1 MKAALFI
8 GLLLVVGFSGWYL
21 LKKPAKSTD
30 PEWSNLPAILS
41 LDQRPQ
47 SRFLPTPENEI
58 PAGKNAIYAPALLFA
73 WDKIRQMIQ
82 APIETNSRLS
92 TDFLLINNSRGFE
105 KSLDSTEYSA
115 NVSVENGIIEASVL
129 FNKTLPFTT
138 VMHRW
143 TESIRF
149 GDSSIAVF
157 GVDYPDQEVSDQ
169 LSVLYFKNEDLFMLR
184 IQPKDS
190 TSEIILCKGMSKYN
204 SLGNLQREADSLIR
218 LGQEESGIASNRS
231 LYSINKDDRIGI
243 PVIRFNLATRYNS
256 LLEQTFLAGNKTFTI
271 KEAYQRTALVLEEH
285 GAVTESEA
293 LIAVDSAG
301 AAVPELI
308 KPKTLLFNKPF
319 FLMIRKKTIAAPY
332 FMMWVNNAELLTPYS
347 SK

>member
-8 GLLLVVGFSGWYL
+8 GLLMVVGLSGWFL
-21 LKKPAKSTD
+21 LKRPVKSTD
-30 PEWSNLPAILS
+30 PEWSDLPAVMS
-41 LDQRPQ
+41 LDKKPQ
-47 SRFLPTPENEI
+47 SRFLPTPENAI

-73 WDKIRQMIQ
+73 WDKIKQMIKS
-82 APIETNSRLS
+82 PVETNPTLS
-92 TDFLLINNSRGFE
+92 TDFLLLNNSRGFE

-115 NVSVENGIIEASVL
+115 NVSIENGIIKANVL

-143 TESIRF
+143 TEPIRF

-157 GVDYPDQEVSDQ
+157 GVDYADQEVSEQ
-169 LSVLYFKNEDLFMLR
+169 LSILYFKNEDQFILR

-190 TSEIILCKGMSKYN
+190 TSEIILCKGINNHS
-204 SLGNLQREADSLIR
+204 SLGKLQQEADSLIR
-218 LGQEESGIASNRS
+218 IGQEESGMASNSS

-243 PVIRFNLATRYNS
+243 PVIRFNLATRYDS
-256 LLEQTFLAGNKTFTI
+256 LLEQAFIAGTKSFTI
-271 KEAYQRTALVLEEH
+271 KEAYQRTALILEEH
-285 GAVTESEA
+285 GAVAESEA
-293 LIAVDSAG
+293 LMAADSAG
-301 AAVPELI
+301 ATVPELI

-319 FLMIRKKTIAAPY
+319 FLMIRKKNSTAPY
-332 FMMWVNNAELLTPYS
+332 FMMWLENAELLTPFS